1 MFKKTGLAAII
12 IPGLLFGILYPA
24 IFFVTMTYLEPTLP
38 SGLKGGF
45 LSLTMVFL
53 IAPALLVIAGALSE
67 KLCQREPRSGRVLPG
82 PYCAGFLGV
91 FVACNLIMAVSS
103 ANQYVPYLEPGLMP
117 RLAFV
122 TGYLIFICPVVMLVS
137 AVFAGFSLAGGW
149 LMHRISGAAEKTS
162 TIKEQI

>member
-1 MFKKTGLAAII
+1 MFEKINTNTII
-12 IPGLLFGILYPA
+12 IPGMLFGILYPV

-67 KLCQREPRSGRVLPG
+67 ILHQREPRSGRVLPD

-91 FVACNLIMAVSS
+91 FVACNLIMAVFS

-122 TGYLIFICPVVMLVS
+122 TGYAIFIFPVVMLVS
-137 AVFAGFSLAGGW
+137 AVFAGLSLAGSW
-149 LMHRISGAAEKTS
+149 LMHRRSEVAEKTS

>member
-1 MFKKTGLAAII
+1 MPIKPHMKAII
-12 IPGLLFGILYPA
+12 IPGLL
-24 IFFVTMTYLEPTLP
+24 
-38 SGLKGGF
+38 SGF
-45 LSLTMVFL
+45 LIWLLFSTGRDFFL
-53 IAPALLVIAGALSE
+53 SMFGEFRPVMTIIMAFIIVPVLLVITGAISE
-67 KLCQREPRSGRVLPG
+67 KIRKRDPVAGRELLV

-91 FVACNLIMAVSS
+91 FVACNLIMAVFS

-122 TGYLIFICPVVMLVS
+122 TGYAIFIFPVVMLVS

-149 LMHRISGAAEKTS
+149 LMHRRSGAAEKTS